1 MKKDGKVLEDTFLPR
16 SIWSELMMTD
26 SPYIRIS
33 IEEVSEIMFL
43 LLLLEVSI
51 TPDLFFFQKK
61 ISAEV

>member
-1 MKKDGKVLEDTFLPR
+1 
-16 SIWSELMMTD
+16 MMTD